1 MIGTDHGCI
10 VRERVDRLKATLAF
24 VRAALS
30 SIWRSISSGRL
41 TGVCCECTKVRHISR
56 DQYFLKKGR
65 VSVRLKE
72 RRNFSDPG
80 WRQGFGV
87 YQKAEYMS
95 TRARLWKARSMDLLK
110 LNTSILIVYAKR
122 NNDLSDPNLYSS
134 ISKGERAFDIG

>member
-24 VRAALS
+24 VRAVPS
-30 SIWRSISSGRL
+30 SSWRRISSGRL

-56 DQYFLKKGR
+56 DQYFLKKSR

-72 RRNFSDPG
+72 RRNSSDPG

-87 YQKAEYMS
+87 YQKQSICIRELEDKIHGSSKVEYIY
-95 TRARLWKARSMDLLK
+95 T
-110 LNTSILIVYAKR
+110 
-122 NNDLSDPNLYSS
+122 YSL
-134 ISKGERAFDIG
+134 RQA